1 MRDNDVENE
10 IERMSNNRKEM
21 IMEKGLMIDYETAD
35 RITLSS
41 LKDLRKYLKKELKEY
56 RQGQW
61 LHPEDVVSNAEIIA
75 VLDILI
81 PYFGGTND

>member
-21 IMEKGLMIDYETAD
+21 IMEEGLMIDFETAD
-35 RITLSS
+35 RITL
-41 LKDLRKYLKKELKEY
+41 LNLINQRKYLKNELKEY

>member
-21 IMEKGLMIDYETAD
+21 IMEEGLMIDFDTTD
-35 RITLSS
+35 RITL
-41 LKDLRKYLKKELKEY
+41 LNLINQRKYLKNELKEY

-61 LHPEDVVSNAEIIA
+61 LHPEDLFRHSELIA

>member
-21 IMEKGLMIDYETAD
+21 IMEEGLMIDFETAD
-35 RITLSS
+35 RITL
-41 LKDLRKYLKKELKEY
+41 LNLINQRKYLKKELKDY

-61 LHPEDVVSNAEIIA
+61 LHPEDVVRNAEIIA